1 MPTAAFTQKEN
12 LVMLRSGKT
21 PNKVL
26 GLGIGMIGWLFAS
39 TAFATGVPAAG
50 QRCATFSGTA
60 TPISHCPA
68 TNYLCYA
75 GILKFLVGVS
85 ADVGCHIPLSDNLK
99 CNLSNSQDVLL
110 STMQTSPTGAGLN
123 KTRVWVAIAGNS
135 PITTAFHDFDH
146 PFAYV
151 RPVGVTPGYWRLD
164 IPNTTYFNNLQNVI
178 DFCREGG
185 VNYNTIVEVTFF
197 APWEGTF
204 AGGPWDGANGKVCVD
219 GLGNFQPADT
229 TCTGVGHSLVT
240 AGFSSQDQF
249 VRPGNDPV
257 NGNRPRQVQLNLIKW
272 TIDRLYCYDNI
283 YWEIANE
290 PEAGSVDATTVSQWQ
305 ANMITQAVNVENTYV
320 GANPGVTTRHMIAV
334 NPTKTTI
341 DYVNGAG
348 ALANVGIINGH
359 YTELFT
365 TAGDLGAIQ
374 LIQRKGNT
382 AMGLSKLLGFN
393 ETKISAITGTAGTL
407 PAGGPES
414 ARAEGWEFMLSHAAV
429 YDHWGYDYSSANGVA
444 VRNQMKSLRG
454 FVGGLQLRTLIKSAA
469 DTTSAPTAPAWV
481 SSLPTWGTYNATRAA
496 RLFWTAMEPTVGAT
510 IPQYV
515 LYLHNSLR
523 RCKAGFSEPGCSGT
537 ASQLLPFNSYSPVI
551 TNNGYS
557 ETLSLTLP
565 AGTYTAQWVKPE
577 NNTNLAGS
585 PFNLVI
591 NANGS
596 CTGSPNPPC
605 KITSPGY
612 SYDIALKLT
621 KQ

>member
-1 MPTAAFTQKEN
+1 MS
-12 LVMLRSGKT
+12 RSGKAT
-21 PNKVL
+21 QVL
-26 GLGIGMIGWLFAS
+26 GLILGFTGLLFAS
-39 TAFATGVPAAG
+39 TAFATGVPVAG

-60 TPISHCPA
+60 TPIAHCPA

-75 GILKFLVGVS
+75 GVLKFLVGVS
-85 ADVGCHIPLSDNLK
+85 DDAGCHIPLSDNLK

-110 STMQTSPTGAGLN
+110 STMQTSPTGSGLN
-123 KTRVWVAIAGNS
+123 KIRLWVAIAGNS
-135 PITTAFHDFDH
+135 PISTAFHDFDH

-151 RPVGVTPGYWRLD
+151 RPSGSIPGYWRLD
-164 IPNTTYFNNLQNVI
+164 IPNTTYFDNLQNVI
-178 DFCREGG
+178 DFCREGS
-185 VNYNTIVEVTFF
+185 VSYNTIVEVTFF

-204 AGGPWDGANGKVCVD
+204 AGGPWDGANGKVCIDTITGVW
-219 GLGNFQPADT
+219 QPGDT
-229 TCTGVGHSLVT
+229 TCSGTNHALVT

-272 TIDRLYCYDNI
+272 TIDRLYCYDNV

-290 PEAGSVDATTVSQWQ
+290 PEAGSVDPTTVSQWQ
-305 ANMITQAVNVENTYV
+305 ANMITQAVNVENAYV
-320 GANPGVTTRHMIAV
+320 GANPGVSTRHLIAV

-341 DYVNGAG
+341 DYVNGTG
-348 ALANVGIINGH
+348 ALANVGLVNGH
-359 YTELFT
+359 YTEIFSPS
-365 TAGDLGAIQ
+365 GDMGAIQ

-393 ETKISAITGTAGTL
+393 ETKISAITGNAGTL
-407 PAGGPES
+407 PAGAPDS

-454 FVGGLQLRTLIKSAA
+454 FVGSLQLRALTKSAA
-469 DTTSAPTAPAWV
+469 DTITAPTAPAWV

-496 RLFWTAMEPTVGAT
+496 RLFWTAMEPTASAT
-510 IPQYV
+510 VKQYV

-523 RCKAGFSEPGCSGT
+523 RCKSGFTEPNCG
-537 ASQLLPFNSYSPVI
+537 ANLLGFNGYSPVI
-551 TNNGYS
+551 TSNGYT

-565 AGTYTAQWVKPE
+565 PGTYTAEWVKPV
-577 NNTNLAGS
+577 NAADYAGS